1 MREEKYGSNKPKP
14 LEEHSFWE
22 MLLEALD
29 DFILK
34 ILIVS
39 AFVSIILSTA
49 TAEPKD
55 RSHAWMEGFAIL
67 VAVAVCSLVAATN
80 DYQKEKQFRQL
91 NQIADNGKKHTVR
104 RRNQDLFLHHSDLL
118 VGDIVIVREGMDI
131 PADGILIES

>member
-1 MREEKYGSNKPKP
+1 
-14 LEEHSFWE
+14 

-80 DYQKEKQFRQL
+80 DYQKEKQFREL
-91 NQIADNGKKHTVR
+91 NKIADKDKEYAVR
-104 RRNQDLFLHHSDLL
+104 R
-118 VGDIVIVREGMDI
+118 
-131 PADGILIES
+131 